1 MTKCLTNPCDTSYWL
16 GLARCGLLISISC
29 HGCRHRRPFNDRG
42 HSTIKQLKLSSRS
55 RPFIKSDKFV
65 VLKPLSLKPSV
76 IQYLQES
83 IKAARQKKITKHW
96 SYKGEWSIGQ
106 PLWSAWLKMY
116 YFLPFLG
123 AKTLHSFIVKNTKN
137 WYKIFLLGAIFVI
150 LPILLQFFYD
160 TNISKYLITSL
171 IIWTLLTLLVMLTF
185 LAMLTLLAIWTLSL
199 LRQSETIP
207 SSKWS
212 NLKNVT

>member
-96 SYKGEWSIGQ
+96 SYKGEWPIGQ

-116 YFLPFLG
+116 YFFTFLRCQ
-123 AKTLHSFIVKNTKN
+123 NTP
-137 WYKIFLLGAIFVI
+137 IFHCEKYPKLVHNFCARCNLCNLTDTFT
-150 LPILLQFFYD
+150 ILLWY
-160 TNISKYLITSL
+160 
-171 IIWTLLTLLVMLTF
+171 
-185 LAMLTLLAIWTLSL
+185 
-199 LRQSETIP
+199 
-207 SSKWS
+207 
-212 NLKNVT
+212 